1 MEPDNIEIA
10 IRGSL
15 ALFVLKEFWL
25 SLKGRGKENEIALK
39 SNTEALIE
47 LKSEMK
53 YFNRS
58 MHEISERV
66 KRLEEK

>member
-1 MEPDNIEIA
+1 MEPDNIEIV

-15 ALFVLKEFWL
+15 LMFVIKEIWL
-25 SLKGRGKENEIALK
+25 SLKGRGKENEMALK
-39 SNTEALIE
+39 NNTEALIE